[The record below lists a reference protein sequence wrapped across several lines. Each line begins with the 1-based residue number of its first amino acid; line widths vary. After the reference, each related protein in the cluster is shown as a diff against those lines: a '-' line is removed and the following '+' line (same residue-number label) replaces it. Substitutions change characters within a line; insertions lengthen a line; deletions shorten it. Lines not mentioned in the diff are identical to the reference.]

1 MTAPFFSLLVALIGV
16 VLYLGSPNGK
26 ISEAGRI
33 LYFCG
38 VLAFLLKTGGIF
50 R

>member
-1 MTAPFFSLLVALIGV
+1 MVPFWPMLVALIGLV
-16 VLYLGSPNGK
+16 VYLGSPNGK

-38 VLAFLLKTGGIF
+38 LLVFLMKTGAL

>member
-1 MTAPFFSLLVALIGV
+1 MVPFWPLVASLLGLA
-16 VLYLGSPNGK
+16 LYLGSPNGK
-26 ISEAGRI
+26 LSEAGRI

-38 VLAFLLKTGGIF
+38 LLVFLMKTGAV